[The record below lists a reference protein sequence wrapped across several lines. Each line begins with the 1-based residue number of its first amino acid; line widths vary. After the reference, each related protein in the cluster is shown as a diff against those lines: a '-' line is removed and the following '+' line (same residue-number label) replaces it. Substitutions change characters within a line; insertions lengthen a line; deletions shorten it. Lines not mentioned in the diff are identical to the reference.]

1 MKYCT
6 SCGNQLPDDAKF
18 CVKCG
23 AKQPM
28 MEAPKEEPVKEEVKV
43 APQPAPAPAPAPAP
57 QPQPQPAEKTL
68 SPRERYNNLVKNDE
82 AFRVTVRAA
91 KMRDLGGLVNLL
103 YIVVWLT
110 CCLTTIGYF
119 ANYPAGS
126 IAGEFSAYSLSIF
139 YNVAGKLGPS
149 GNLTGVF
156 GAISFYFGFLFVVL
170 LVLIAVIGHPRGWIL
185 RTYEA
190 QGLNELVKQLNST
203 KHFLNGVFM
212 SLIPTIAM
220 VSTYITVCGLD
231 YSEYPPSSYP
241 FGEIFPLDDHFYIAM
256 AVSILM
262 MHIMLGLGIM
272 FEVMF
277 RKRVGKYL
285 KK

>member
-18 CVKCG
+18 CIKCG

-28 MEAPKEEPVKEEVKV
+28 MEAPKEEPAKEEVK
-43 APQPAPAPAPAPAP
+43 AA
-57 QPQPQPAEKTL
+57 PQPAEKTL
-68 SPRERYNNLVKNDE
+68 SPKERYNNLVKNDE

-110 CCLTTIGYF
+110 CCLTTVGYF
-119 ANYPAGS
+119 ADYPAGS
-126 IAGEFSAYSLSIF
+126 VAGEFSAYSLSIF

-149 GNLTGVF
+149 TNLTGVF
-156 GAISFYFGFLFVVL
+156 GAISFYFGFLFIVL

-212 SLIPTIAM
+212 SLIPTTAM

-241 FGEIFPLDDHFYIAM
+241 FGEILPLEDHFYIAM